1 MRAILKFLIPAVML
15 GVVLL
20 VCYKL
25 WTFYIIGS
33 WTRDGRVSADVVQ
46 VAAEVPGVLVRLPI
60 TDNMF
65 VTKGMLLAEIDA
77 KDYAIRLRDVEAKL
91 AEAQLRRDNAAAQYA
106 RRNRANLAVSRE
118 ELDNSR
124 LQLDALD
131 ASITQLRVAL
141 EQAQLN
147 VNRTKIHAP
156 ADGFITNLRLR
167 EGNYLP
173 AGQPLFA
180 LVDSNSFYVVAYF
193 EETKMPHV
201 AVGKKASIVPY
212 AGDRNMTGV
221 ITGYGRAIADQ
232 SSSTGEQLVRNV
244 QPTYPWVRL
253 AQRVPVRISIDGMEE
268 NGLGK
273 ILISGTT
280 CTVKILD

>member
-1 MRAILKFLIPAVML
+1 MRGILKYLLPAFML
-15 GVVLL
+15 GVAVV

-25 WTFYIIGS
+25 WTFYITGS
-33 WTRDGRVSADVVQ
+33 WTRDGRISADVVQ
-46 VAAEVPGVLVRLPI
+46 VSAEVPGVLVRLPI
-60 TDNMF
+60 SDNMF
-65 VTKGMLLAEIDA
+65 VTKGRLLAQIDD

-91 AEAQLRRDNAAAQYA
+91 KEAQLRRDNASAQYA
-106 RRNRANLAVSRE
+106 RRNRATTAVSRE

-131 ASITQLRVAL
+131 ANIAQLRVAL

-147 VNRTKIHAP
+147 LSRTKIYAP

-167 EGNYLP
+167 EGNYIP

-180 LVDSNSFYVVAYF
+180 LVDSASFYVVAYF

-201 AVGKKASIVPY
+201 RPGKKVSIAPY
-212 AGDRNMTGV
+212 AGGPDLSGV

-244 QPTYPWVRL
+244 QPTYPWIRL
-253 AQRVPVRISIDGMEE
+253 AQRVPVRIAINDMDE
-268 NGLGK
+268 NKLGK
-273 ILISGTT
+273 KLIAGTT